1 MKCPKCKTKMGIRT
15 GKFGDFYFCPNS
27 SSRDVHKTI
36 TVPVK
41 SKPAI
46 KVMKFNPAYGGFD
59 LDAEIRRDVHCLGL
73 PDDHLTRLAEF
84 CIGDPSDVA
93 DNEEHWSN
101 YRPY

>member
-46 KVMKFNPAYGGFD
+46 RVTKFNPAYGGFD
-59 LDAEIRRDVHCLGL
+59 LDEAIRRDVYSLGL
-73 PDDHLTRLAEF
+73 PNDRLTQLAEF
-84 CIGDPSDVA
+84 CLGDPSDVA
-93 DNEEHWSN
+93 DDEEHWSN

>member
-27 SSRDVHKTI
+27 SSLDVHKTI

-41 SKPAI
+41 SEPTMR
-46 KVMKFNPAYGGFD
+46 VDKFNPAYGNCD
-59 LDAEIRRDVHCLGL
+59 LDEAIRREVYSLGL
-73 PDDHLTRLAEF
+73 PNDHLTQLAEF
-84 CIGDPSDVA
+84 CLGDPSDS
-93 DNEEHWSN
+93 DEDEDHWSN